1 MVIKV
6 LNYRIERSRRLVTVS
21 KNGRSLGFMPRK
33 GNDIKDIVSVIKILL
48 NKIKH

>member
-1 MVIKV
+1 MVLTI

-33 GNDIKDIVSVIKILL
+33 GNGIKDLISVIRILS
-48 NKIKH
+48 NKVKH